1 MAAAF
6 DNFVELG
13 GTNLTTITTGAF
25 TIAGA
30 NRAAMVQLEF
40 DLSTVSSITA
50 SVGGVSCPAIAST
63 DSTTTST
70 VGRTMCRGAA
80 APPTGSQTATA
91 SWTTSAP
98 NVTIAAMT
106 ATGVDQTTPF
116 AGGQTTFI
124 TSAATITLTM
134 VAASGDLTSTL
145 EMDLLGTSP
154 TTNRTIK
161 WTEIFMGAGDIG
173 PGNVVNPAH
182 TWTPNSTPT
191 SDAVMS
197 GAVFKQVAAAGGQ
210 VAYQPQYG
218 RAPVMAQ

>member
-13 GTNLTTITTGAF
+13 GTNLTTITTGTF

-30 NRAAMVQLEF
+30 NRAAMVHLEF
-40 DLSTVSSITA
+40 DISGVSAITS
-50 SVGGVSCPAIAST
+50 SVGGATCAAIAST

-70 VGRTMCRGAA
+70 VGRTMCRGGA
-80 APPTGSQTATA
+80 APATGSQTATA

-98 NVTIAAMT
+98 NVTIAAIT

-116 AGGQTTFI
+116 AGGQTTFVVDV
-124 TSAATITLTM
+124 ATITLTM
-134 VAASGDLTSTL
+134 VAAAGDLTSTL

-154 TTNRTIK
+154 TSNQTRK
-161 WTEIFMGAGDIG
+161 WTETFMGAGDIG
-173 PGNVVNPAH
+173 PGTANPAH
-182 TWTPNSTPT
+182 TWTPASTPT
-191 SDAVMS
+191 STAVMS

-210 VAYQPQYG
+210 VPYQPQYG
-218 RAPVMAQ
+218 RAPVLAQ

>member
-13 GTNLTTITTGAF
+13 GTNLTTITTGTF

-30 NRAAMVQLEF
+30 NRAAMVHLEF
-40 DLSTVSSITA
+40 DTLTQTSITA
-50 SVGGVSCPAIAST
+50 SVGGASCAAIAGT
-63 DSTTTST
+63 DSASTSG
-70 VGRTMCRGAA
+70 VGRTMCRGGV
-80 APPTGSQTATA
+80 APATGSQTATA

-98 NVTIAAMT
+98 NVVLAAIT

-134 VAASGDLTSTL
+134 VAASGDLTCTM

-154 TTNRTIK
+154 TTNRTRK
-161 WTEIFMGAGDIG
+161 WTEIFMGAGDVG
-173 PGNVVNPAH
+173 PGNLVNPAH

-197 GAVFKQVAAAGGQ
+197 GAVFKQVAAGGAASKCIDNFRIMGC
-210 VAYQPQYG
+210 V
-218 RAPVMAQ
+218 

>member
-13 GTNLTTITTGAF
+13 GTNLTTITTGTF
-25 TIAGA
+25 TIGGA
-30 NRAAMVQLEF
+30 NRAAMVHLEF
-40 DLSTVSSITA
+40 DLSTVSSITS

-80 APPTGSQTATA
+80 APPTGSQTAMA

-98 NVTIAAMT
+98 NVVLAAVT

-124 TSAATITLTM
+124 TSAASITLTM

-161 WTEIFMGAGDIG
+161 WTETFMGAGDIG
-173 PGNVVNPAH
+173 PGTANPAH
-182 TWTPNSTPT
+182 TWTPASTPT
-191 SDAVMS
+191 SDAVIS
-197 GAVFKQVAAAGGQ
+197 GAVFKQVSAGGTARPF
-210 VAYQPQYG
+210 VDG
-218 RAPVMAQ
+218 LSLMGCV